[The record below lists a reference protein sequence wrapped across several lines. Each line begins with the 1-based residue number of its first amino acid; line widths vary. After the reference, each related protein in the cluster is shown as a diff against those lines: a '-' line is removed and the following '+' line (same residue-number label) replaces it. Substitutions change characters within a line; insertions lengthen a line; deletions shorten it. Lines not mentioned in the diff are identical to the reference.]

1 MIDNVILN
9 QLANQNKA
17 PCDLIKKRSE
27 INGLLDARKN
37 AQLITGMP
45 SKLPTDNI
53 GSTSEIDFLSERT
66 ASSSTK
72 ES

>member
-27 INGLLDARKN
+27 INGLLDARKKRSIN
-37 AQLITGMP
+37 
-45 SKLPTDNI
+45 N
-53 GSTSEIDFLSERT
+53 
-66 ASSSTK
+66 
-72 ES
+72 